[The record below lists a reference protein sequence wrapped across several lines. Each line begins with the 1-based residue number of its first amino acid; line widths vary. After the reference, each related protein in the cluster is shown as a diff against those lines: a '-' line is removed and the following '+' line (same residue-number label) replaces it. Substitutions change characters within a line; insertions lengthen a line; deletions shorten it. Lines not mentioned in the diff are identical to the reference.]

1 MPATLRI
8 IDANRNRALEALR
21 VLEDLA
27 RFSVGDRAL
36 SEGFKAARHA
46 VVQALA
52 SLDASRLLASRDA
65 QGDVGTTITGAA
77 ENDRPTLHAI
87 ALANGSRASEA
98 LRSLE
103 ESLKLHDQVAAT
115 RIERVR
121 YRIYDLSRDLGLR
134 LAGRAP
140 RQWTVC
146 VLITES
152 ICSMP
157 WLDAA
162 RAALDGGADCLQL
175 REKHL
180 DGGELLA
187 RAVALRDLTRSAAA
201 SLIIND
207 RVDVALA
214 SDADGVHLGQGD
226 LPITAARAIAGS
238 ELFIGAST
246 HDPHEAAEA
255 VAAGASY
262 CGVGCMYPSGTKE
275 GLPIAGPGYL
285 VRFLAEHP
293 GVPHLA
299 IGGIDEARTRE
310 LAELGCRGVAVSRSV
325 LAAPDP
331 AEAVRRLRGAL
342 AHG

>member
-1 MPATLRI
+1 VSATLRI

-27 RFSVGDRAL
+27 RFSVNDRAL
-36 SEGFKAARHA
+36 SEGFKATRHA
-46 VVQALA
+46 VTQALA
-52 SLDASRLLASRDA
+52 GLESSRLIASRDA
-65 QGDVGTTITGAA
+65 HGDVGTTIAGAV
-77 ENDRPTLHAI
+77 EQDRPNLHAI
-87 ALANGSRASEA
+87 ALANGSRATEA

-121 YRIYDLSRDLGLR
+121 YRTYDLARDLALR
-134 LAGRAP
+134 LAGSAP

-146 VLITES
+146 VLVTES

-157 WLDAA
+157 WLDGAKS
-162 RAALDGGADCLQL
+162 ALDGGADCLQL

-180 DGGELLA
+180 EGGELLA
-187 RAVALRDLTRSAAA
+187 RAVTLRELTRSAAA

-207 RVDVALA
+207 RIDVAMA
-214 SDADGVHLGQGD
+214 CDADGVHLGQAD
-226 LPITAARAIAGS
+226 LPIAAARSIAGS
-238 ELFIGAST
+238 SLFIGAST
-246 HDPHEAAEA
+246 HDPHEATQA

-262 CGVGCMYPSGTKE
+262 CGVGCMYSSSTKD

-285 VRFLAEHP
+285 VRFLAAHS
-293 GVPHLA
+293 GTPHLA
-299 IGGIDEARTRE
+299 IGGIDEANARE
-310 LAELGCRGVAVSRSV
+310 LAGLGCRGVAVSRSV

-331 AEAVRRLRGAL
+331 AEAVRRIRGAL
-342 AHG
+342 VHG

>member
-1 MPATLRI
+1 MSATLRI

-27 RFSVGDRAL
+27 RFSVGDRGL
-36 SEGFKAARHA
+36 SEGFKASRHA
-46 VVQALA
+46 ITQALA
-52 SLDASRLLASRDA
+52 GLDASRLVAARDA
-65 QGDVGTTITGAA
+65 HGDVGTTITGAV
-77 ENDRPTLHAI
+77 EQDRPNLHAL
-87 ALANGSRASEA
+87 ALANGSRATEA

-103 ESLKLHDQVAAT
+103 ELLKLHDPVAAP

-121 YRIYDLSRDLGLR
+121 YRTYDLARDLALR
-134 LAGRAP
+134 LAGSAP
-140 RQWTVC
+140 RQWSVC

-152 ICSMP
+152 LCSMP
-157 WLDAA
+157 WIDAA
-162 RAALDGGADCLQL
+162 KAALDGGADCLQL

-187 RAVALRDLTRSAAA
+187 RAVALRALTRSAAA
-201 SLIIND
+201 SLIVND
-207 RVDVALA
+207 RIDVALA

-226 LPITAARAIAGS
+226 LPIAAARSIAGS
-238 ELFIGAST
+238 TLSIGAST
-246 HDPHEAAEA
+246 HDPLEAAEA

-262 CGVGCMYPSGTKE
+262 CGVGCMYPSGTKD

-293 GVPHLA
+293 DTPHLA
-299 IGGIDEARTRE
+299 IGGIDEAKARE
-310 LAELGCRGVAVSRSV
+310 LAALGCRGVAVSRAV